1 MSAVAR
7 VLVLGGYGHF
17 GARIC
22 RALNRGAD
30 IELIVAGRNADKAA
44 ALARDLGG
52 RHRGMA
58 LDYTASDLAG
68 QIASTGA
75 SIAIHTCG
83 PYQGQGYQVA
93 EACIAA
99 GAHYIDLADGR
110 EFVAGITALDER
122 ACARG
127 VLVTSGASTLPALS
141 SAVID
146 EHRSEFQR
154 IDAIDISIAP
164 GQQAPR
170 GVATMQAV
178 LSYCGKPFQVWDGAR
193 WITAYGWQDV
203 HRYQYPEFG
212 SRWLARCDVPDL
224 QLFPQRYGVTER
236 VRFDAGLEVTITQF
250 ALWLMA
256 ALVRIGVVREAS
268 AYARVLQRCGTW
280 FDALGTG
287 TGGMH
292 IGVTG
297 TGHDGRAA
305 RLDWHLVAKRGH
317 GPEIPCIAAIVI
329 ARELAA
335 GRLAARGA
343 MPCMGLM
350 TLAQFAEAVS
360 NLDIEWRTVWG

>member
-1 MSAVAR
+1 MSATAC

-22 RALNRGAD
+22 RALNRAG
-30 IELIVAGRNADKAA
+30 ITLIVAGRHANKAL
-44 ALARDLGG
+44 ALARELGE

-58 LDYTASDLAG
+58 LDYTAPGLAAR
-68 QIASTGA
+68 IASAGA
-75 SIAIHTCG
+75 TIVVHTCG
-83 PYQGQGYQVA
+83 PYQGQSYQVA
-93 EACIAA
+93 EACIEA

-110 EFVAGITALDER
+110 EFVAGITALDAQAR
-122 ACARG
+122 ARG
-127 VLVTSGASTLPALS
+127 LLVTSGASTLPALS
-141 SAVID
+141 AAVID
-146 EHRSEFQR
+146 AHREEFQR

-178 LSYCGKPFQVWDGAR
+178 LSYCGKPFDAWEGGQWRRVH
-193 WITAYGWQDV
+193 GWQDA
-203 HRYQYPEFG
+203 HRFYYPEYG
-212 SRWLARCDVPDL
+212 ARWLARCDVPDL
-224 QLFPQRYGVTER
+224 QLFPARYGVTQR
-236 VRFDAGLEVTITQF
+236 VRFDAGLEVAITQF

-256 ALVRIGVVREAS
+256 GLVRVGLVRNAA

-280 FDALGTG
+280 FDALGSG

-292 IGVTG
+292 IGITG
-297 TGHDGRAA
+297 TGCGGQAA

-317 GPEIPCIAAIVI
+317 GPEIPCVAAIVV

-335 GRLAARGA
+335 GRITARGA

-360 NLDIEWRTVWG
+360 NLDIEWRTVWR